1 VDIDP
6 EQAMRSMQVQA
17 SDLQKA
23 GMAIADLKLTSA
35 AIDFG
40 RYLAEIEPRGA
51 PYDKEQL
58 QLRAAALLAYMP
70 KEEDEK
76 AAFAA

>member
-1 VDIDP
+1 
-6 EQAMRSMQVQA
+6 MRSMLVQA

-23 GMAIADLKLTSA
+23 GMAMADIKLTTA

-40 RYLAEIEPRGA
+40 RYLTEIEATGA
-51 PYDKEQL
+51 PYDKGQL
-58 QLRAAALLAYMP
+58 QQRAAALLAYMP
-70 KEEDEK
+70 NDEEA